1 MGDASR
7 APSSGESFPD
17 TLIPLWDEKTG
28 RSPIGAPGLGDS
40 VVVTQSTDR
49 RVSVYLRRSGERV
62 WQSRLKGPGA
72 TGPIFTGEQVFAAS
86 GDQNGQLHAYDLM
99 TGKRWWN
106 EKVGPVVGPI
116 AKVGQRVFAATRAG
130 WLIALDAE
138 NGTARWSRP
147 FPRPL
152 RAGVT
157 ALGEQIL
164 VATGDSLYL
173 LDARDGFVDASSA
186 APGTVFSPP
195 AVADGFVVV
204 TSPDGFISA
213 FHSSTLER
221 LWEIPT
227 NDPVFGSPAIARD
240 TAFAVTQNGT
250 LWMVPLE
257 TPRGARAVPLGLVVR
272 AGPSP
277 LARGVLIATVH
288 GEVAWFVPEVAE
300 PLWLRQF
307 KGPIETPPILD
318 QGMLFILDAGG
329 KIHVW
334 GKPPAEQ

>member
-17 TLIPLWDEKTG
+17 TLVPLWDERIG
-28 RSPIGAPGLGDS
+28 RSPTGAPGLGDS
-40 VVVTQSTDR
+40 IVVTQASDR
-49 RVSVYLRRSGERV
+49 WVSVYLRQSGERV
-62 WQSRLKGPGA
+62 WHSRLKGPGA

-86 GDQNGQLHAYDLM
+86 GDSKGQLHAYDLM
-99 TGKRWWN
+99 TGKRTWH
-106 EKVGPVVGPI
+106 ERVGPVVGPI
-116 AKVGQRVFAATRAG
+116 AKVGQRVIAATRTG
-130 WLIALDAE
+130 WVIALDAA
-138 NGTARWSRP
+138 NGEARWSRP

-173 LDARDGFVDASSA
+173 LDARSGFVDASSP
-186 APGTVFSPP
+186 APGALFSPP
-195 AVADGFVVV
+195 AVADSFVVV

-213 FHSSTLER
+213 FHASTLEP

-227 NDPVFGSPAIARD
+227 NDPVFGNPAIARD

-250 LWMVPLE
+250 LWMIPLE
-257 TPRGARAVPLGLVVR
+257 FPEDAGTVPLGVVVR

-307 KGPIETPPILD
+307 KGPIETPPVLD
-318 QGMLFILDAGG
+318 RGKLFILDAGG
-329 KIHVW
+329 RIHVW
-334 GKPPAEQ
+334 GEPPAEQ